1 MADFSSEN
9 LNFAYELFAG
19 MQKDNLGYIYRG
31 HFDQNI
37 TDNILLLTEAN
48 LEKEEQSSKV
58 RKRIYSIM
66 VEGLQ
71 NITRHQEDSEDAA
84 AQEYYGIFV
93 IQKKEDKYYITTGN
107 AIENHSIENLTR
119 LLEKINSLEK
129 DALKDYYKEVL
140 EEGSMSHKGG
150 AGLGLIDMARKSG
163 NKLAYDF
170 LKVNENF
177 SYFYLHT
184 IPSLAEGSDNSNVDT
199 ESLKNIINI
208 HNLLNIGNVRLIFNG
223 LFNQESLLNLLA
235 TIKGQITGSE
245 SVKNKVFY
253 IIVEMLQN
261 IIKHGTNIVPDN
273 NGNPGLFLIGE
284 KDNHYVIT
292 TGNYILNSKIEKL
305 QTKIESINALDP
317 DELDKFYIK
326 SLFNFEIDDSK
337 ESGLGIIDLRIKSGS
352 TMRYCFH
359 PVNKTVSFYTL
370 QSYILI
376 K

>member
-1 MADFSSEN
+1 MADFSNEN
-9 LNFAYELFAG
+9 LNFAYDLFAG

-37 TDNILLLTEAN
+37 TDNILLLTESN

-71 NITRHQEDSEDAA
+71 NITRHQEDSEDASN
-84 AQEYYGIFV
+84 EYYGIFV

-107 AIENHSIENLTR
+107 VVDKDHIENLTR
-119 LLEKINSLEK
+119 ILVKINSLEK

-140 EEGSMSHKGG
+140 EEGSLSSKGG

-163 NKLAYDF
+163 NKLLYEFVPINDQY
-170 LKVNENF
+170 L
-177 SYFYLHT
+177 YFYLHT
-184 IPSLAEGSDNSNVDT
+184 IPSVVEGNENPESED
-199 ESLKNIINI
+199 SLKNIIKI
-208 HNLLNIGNVRLIFNG
+208 HSLLNIGNVRLIFNG

-261 IIKHGTNIVPDN
+261 IIKHGTNIVPDSG
-273 NGNPGLFLIGE
+273 GNPGLFLIGE
-284 KDNHYVIT
+284 KQNHYLIT
-292 TGNYILNSKIEKL
+292 TGNYIPNNKIEKL
-305 QTKIESINALDP
+305 RTKIDSINELED

-337 ESGLGIIDLRIKSGS
+337 ESGLGIIDLRIKSGNKLS
-352 TMRYCFH
+352 YCFH
-359 PVNKTVSFYTL
+359 EVDNSVSFYTL
-370 QSYILI
+370 QAYILI

>member
-1 MADFSSEN
+1 MADFSN
-9 LNFAYELFAG
+9 VDLNFAYLLFDG

-37 TDNILLLTEAN
+37 TDNILLLTESN

-71 NITRHQEDSEDAA
+71 NITRHQEDSEEASH
-84 AQEYYGIFV
+84 EYFGIFV

-107 AIENHSIENLTR
+107 VADNANIDTLKR

-140 EEGSMSHKGG
+140 EEGSLSNKGG

-163 NKLAYDF
+163 NKLIYDF
-170 LKVNENF
+170 VDVNEKY
-177 SYFYLHT
+177 SYFYLQT
-184 IPSLAEGSDNSNVDT
+184 VPTLTEGESLDDSN
-199 ESLKNIINI
+199 EALKNIMGI
-208 HNLLNIGNVRLIFNG
+208 HKVLNEASVRLIFNG

-253 IIVEMLQN
+253 LIVEMLQN
-261 IIKHGTNIVPDN
+261 IIKHGTNIVPDSS
-273 NGNPGLFLIGE
+273 GNPGLFLIGE
-284 KDNHYVIT
+284 KEGHYIIT
-292 TGNYILNSKIEKL
+292 TGNYILNTKIEKL
-305 QTKIESINALDP
+305 RTKIDCINELNEE
-317 DELDKFYIK
+317 ELDKYYIK

-337 ESGLGIIDLRIKSGS
+337 ESGLGIIDLRIKSGNKLHY
-352 TMRYCFH
+352 TFH
-359 PVNKTVSFYTL
+359 EVNNAVSFYTL
-370 QSYILI
+370 QTYILI

>member
-1 MADFSSEN
+1 MADFSNVN
-9 LNFAYELFAG
+9 LNFAYELFEG

-71 NITRHQEDSEDAA
+71 NITRHQEDSEEAS
-84 AQEYYGIFV
+84 QEYYGIFV
-93 IQKKEDKYYITTGN
+93 IQKKEEKYYITTGN
-107 AIENHSIENLTR
+107 VIEKVNIDNLKT
-119 LLEKINSLEK
+119 LLEKINSLDK

-140 EEGSMSHKGG
+140 EEGSISNKGG

-163 NKLAYDF
+163 NKLLFEFDPIDDKY
-170 LKVNENF
+170 

-184 IPSLAEGSDNSNVDT
+184 VPALAEGSEASEGSD
-199 ESLKNIINI
+199 ESLKNIMNI
-208 HNLLNIGNVRLIFNG
+208 HKLLNVGSVRLIFNG
-223 LFNQESLLNLLA
+223 LFNQESLLNLLG

-253 IIVEMLQN
+253 LIVEMLQN
-261 IIKHGTNIVPDN
+261 IIKHGTNIVPDSS
-273 NGNPGLFLIGE
+273 GNPGLFLIGE
-284 KDNHYVIT
+284 KMGHYVIT
-292 TGNYILNSKIEKL
+292 TGNYIMNNKIDKL
-305 QTKIESINALDP
+305 QAKIDNINSLEAED
-317 DELDKFYIK
+317 LDKHYIK

-337 ESGLGIIDLRIKSGS
+337 ESGLGIIDLRIKSGNKLRCS
-352 TMRYCFH
+352 FH
-359 PVNKTVSFYTL
+359 QVNKSVSFYTL
-370 QSYILI
+370 QTYII
-376 K
+376 NK

>member
-1 MADFSSEN
+1 MADFSNEN
-9 LNFAYELFAG
+9 LTFAYDLFAG

-37 TDNILLLTEAN
+37 TDNILLLTEAS

-71 NITRHQEDSEDAA
+71 NITRHQDDSEEAS
-84 AQEYYGIFV
+84 QEYYGIFV
-93 IQKKEDKYYITTGN
+93 IQKKGEKYYITTGN
-107 AIENHSIENLTR
+107 VADTSNIDTLKK

-140 EEGSMSHKGG
+140 EEGSLSNKGG

-163 NKLAYDF
+163 NKLLYEF
-170 LKVNENF
+170 VSINEKY

-184 IPSLAEGSDNSNVDT
+184 IPSLSEGGDISEGE
-199 ESLKNIINI
+199 ESLKNIIYI
-208 HNLLNIGNVRLIFNG
+208 HELLNLGNVRLIFNG

-245 SVKNKVFY
+245 SIKNKVFY

-261 IIKHGTNIVPDN
+261 IIKHGTNVVPDSS
-273 NGNPGLFLIGE
+273 GNPGLFLIGE
-284 KDNHYVIT
+284 KQGHYVIT
-292 TGNYILNSKIEKL
+292 TGNYILNTKIEKL
-305 QTKIESINALDP
+305 SAKIDHINSLDTE
-317 DELDKFYIK
+317 ELDKYYIK

-337 ESGLGIIDLRIKSGS
+337 ESGLGIIDLRIKSGNKLRFS
-352 TMRYCFH
+352 FH
-359 PVNKTVSFYTL
+359 EVNKTVSFYTL
-370 QSYILI
+370 QTYILI

>member
-1 MADFSSEN
+1 MADFSN
-9 LNFAYELFAG
+9 VDLNFAYLLFDG

-37 TDNILLLTEAN
+37 TDNILLLTESN

-71 NITRHQEDSEDAA
+71 NITRHQEDSEEASH
-84 AQEYYGIFV
+84 EYFGIFV

-107 AIENHSIENLTR
+107 VADNANIDTLKR

-140 EEGSMSHKGG
+140 EEGSLSNKGG

-163 NKLAYDF
+163 NKLIYDF
-170 LKVNENF
+170 VDVNEKY
-177 SYFYLHT
+177 SYFYLQT
-184 IPSLAEGSDNSNVDT
+184 VPTLTEGESLDDSN
-199 ESLKNIINI
+199 EALKNIMGI
-208 HNLLNIGNVRLIFNG
+208 HKVLNEASVRLIFNG

-253 IIVEMLQN
+253 LIVEMLQN
-261 IIKHGTNIVPDN
+261 IIKHGTN
-273 NGNPGLFLIGE
+273 
-284 KDNHYVIT
+284 
-292 TGNYILNSKIEKL
+292 
-305 QTKIESINALDP
+305 
-317 DELDKFYIK
+317 
-326 SLFNFEIDDSK
+326 
-337 ESGLGIIDLRIKSGS
+337 
-352 TMRYCFH
+352 
-359 PVNKTVSFYTL
+359 
-370 QSYILI
+370 
-376 K
+376 